1 MKQITPNNIIFAALL
16 FCLFLSGCTPKKSP
30 FGWLAGTWEINRTAG
45 GNRLEI
51 WTLKKDGS
59 FSAKGIRVEAKD
71 TSLLEKIDLV
81 MREDQYYYIATV
93 PEQNNGNPIEFKM
106 TKSEGSVFTFENPKH
121 DFPQRIIY
129 QFKPV
134 GGQPS
139 HTAMKGDSLLV
150 RIETMDG
157 NGVDYGFERK

>member
-1 MKQITPNNIIFAALL
+1 MKQITRDKIIFASILIS
-16 FCLFLSGCTPKKSP
+16 LFLSACSPKKNP
-30 FGWLAGTWEINRTAG
+30 FTWLAGTWEINRTAS
-45 GNRLEI
+45 GNRFEI

-59 FSAKGIRVEAKD
+59 LSAKGIRIEAKD

-81 MREDQYYYIATV
+81 QRDDQYYYVATV
-93 PEQNNGNPIEFKM
+93 PEQNNGNPIEFKL
-106 TKSEGSVFTFENPKH
+106 TKTEGSVFTFENPKH
-121 DFPQRIIY
+121 DFPQRIVY

-139 HTAMKGDSLLV
+139 HTAVKGDSLLV